1 MVLDNIEVNHKS
13 FGKGIVVASSEKY
26 ITVNFEKCQK
36 IFVYPDVFEKFL
48 TLADGT
54 VPEAI
59 VCDIENVKRKKQ
71 MIIDKKNE
79 ENIRAMTKGIV
90 IPGKEGALSE
100 SEDEE
105 NNFKNQETDEI

>member
-1 MVLDNIEVNHKS
+1 MVLDNIEVNHKA

-26 ITVNFEKCQK
+26 ITVNFENCQK

-71 MIIDKKNE
+71 LIIDKKNE

-90 IPGKEGALSE
+90 MPGKEGALNE

-105 NNFKNQETDEI
+105 NNYKNQETDEI